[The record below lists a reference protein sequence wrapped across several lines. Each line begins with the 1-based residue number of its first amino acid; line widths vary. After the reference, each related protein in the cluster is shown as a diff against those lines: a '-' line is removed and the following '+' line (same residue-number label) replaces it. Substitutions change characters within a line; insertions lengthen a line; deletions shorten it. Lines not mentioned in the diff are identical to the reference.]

1 MTRVAMAGKGG
12 VGKTTLAALII
23 EYISVSDP
31 PVLAIDADANANL
44 GEKLGVEPRS
54 YMSVAL
60 DDIKDAPPSV
70 AKHDFLESRVYRAL
84 TEGKGFD
91 LLVMGRP
98 PGKGCYCFAH
108 SVMKDTIG
116 TLAKGYP
123 HMIVDNEAGMEHL
136 SRGTIEG
143 IDVLIVVSD
152 PTVPGLR
159 AATRIRELSE
169 ELEISARR
177 TVLMVNSCLEGEEE
191 KIRTMVEERGFRDY
205 VLLPYDETIK
215 RLNAEGL
222 PLQGLEGSK
231 ILNVVG
237 RMCERLIL

>member
-1 MTRVAMAGKGG
+1 
-12 VGKTTLAALII
+12 
-23 EYISVSDP
+23 
-31 PVLAIDADANANL
+31 
-44 GEKLGVEPRS
+44 
-54 YMSVAL
+54 
-60 DDIKDAPPSV
+60 
-70 AKHDFLESRVYRAL
+70 
-84 TEGKGFD
+84 
-91 LLVMGRP
+91 
-98 PGKGCYCFAH
+98 
-108 SVMKDTIG
+108 
-116 TLAKGYP
+116 
-123 HMIVDNEAGMEHL
+123 L